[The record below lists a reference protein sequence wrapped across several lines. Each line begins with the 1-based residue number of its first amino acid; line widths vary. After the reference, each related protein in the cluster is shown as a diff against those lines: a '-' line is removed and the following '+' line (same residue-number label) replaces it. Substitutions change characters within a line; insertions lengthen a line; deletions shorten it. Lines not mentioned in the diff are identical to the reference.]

1 MLGSGGATKQEHR
14 LSDHVRR
21 YVESNG
27 ADGHFWRKGAPT
39 LVLTTIGRR
48 SGEPRST
55 ALIYGRD
62 GDRVLVV
69 ASRAGAQLHPWWY
82 LNLQANPRVT
92 VQVLADQFSAIATTA
107 SPEERQPLWDTM
119 CAIWPSFVVYQGKTA
134 REIPVVILTREPA
147 AEGDGAT
154 DELVGSGGSTLP

>member
-1 MLGSGGATKQEHR
+1 M
-14 LSDHVRR
+14 SDHVRR
-21 YVESNG
+21 YVESDG

-39 LVLTTIGRR
+39 LVLTTIGRQ
-48 SGEPRST
+48 SGQPRST

-92 VQVLADQFSAIATTA
+92 VQILADRFSATATTA
-107 SPEERQPLWDTM
+107 SLEERPPLWDTM
-119 CAIWPSFVVYQGKTA
+119 CTLWPSFVVYQGKVA
-134 REIPVVILTREPA
+134 REIPVVILTRDPSPEV
-147 AEGDGAT
+147 T
-154 DELVGSGGSTLP
+154 GSR